1 MEQKFSQIDAEEQA
15 GFRAGRSTIDHVF
28 CLKQLIEKKMSVNQP
43 LHLLYVD
50 LEKPYDSV
58 PLKNLWKALKYYNI
72 SNSIIRA
79 IKTLYENSISK
90 IKIWKQLSSGFYG
103 TKGLQQGCSLSPTL
117 YKIYIQSALENWQK
131 KCARMGVEIQDMTIY
146 SMLFAD
152 DQLLSTQDYEDLE
165 YMTRKLIDGYE
176 LWGLKLNVRKTTY
189 MAIGD
194 TSRDLQLEDEKGT
207 ISHVS
212 ENIYLG
218 VRITKDGN
226 HEPEINDRI
235 NRGQAAI
242 SKLNSILWD
251 CDVTPKTK
259 THIYH
264 ATAKSTITYAA
275 ETWCLNAKTIAK
287 LNSTEMD
294 FWQH

>member
-1 MEQKFSQIDAEEQA
+1 MNNFSRLYEKIIKYSMEQEFSQIDTEEQA

-43 LHLLYVD
+43 LHLLFVD
-50 LEKPYDSV
+50 SEKAYDRV
-58 PLKNLWKALKYYNI
+58 PLKNLWKALKYYSI

-79 IKTLYENSISK
+79 IKTLYENSISR
-90 IKIWKQLSSGFYG
+90 IKIWKQLSSGFYV
-103 TKGLQQGCSLSPTL
+103 TKGLLQGCSLSPTL
-117 YKIYIQSALENWQK
+117 FKIHIQSALENWQK

-152 DQLLSTQDYEDLE
+152 DQLLITQDYEDLE

-194 TSRDLQLEDEKGT
+194 TSRDLQLEDGKGT

-212 ENIYLG
+212 ENI
-218 VRITKDGN
+218 
-226 HEPEINDRI
+226 
-235 NRGQAAI
+235 
-242 SKLNSILWD
+242 
-251 CDVTPKTK
+251 
-259 THIYH
+259 
-264 ATAKSTITYAA
+264 
-275 ETWCLNAKTIAK
+275 
-287 LNSTEMD
+287 
-294 FWQH
+294 FWG